1 MSTTGL
7 YPVVMTRDVAGAAT
21 FYRDTFGFETVFE
34 QLDWYASLTL
44 GAFELALLA
53 HDHETV
59 PHEYR
64 ALPQG
69 IIVNVEVDDAD
80 EMHTRLVEELGL
92 VTVLPLRDE
101 DFGQRHFIVTGPDG
115 VLIDV
120 IQPIEPSAAFAEA
133 YA

>member
-34 QLDWYASLTL
+34 TDWYASLTL

-92 VTVLPLRDE
+92 VTVLPLCDE